1 MTAGIDKFIPTP
13 EEQELFNKVLYP
25 DITEESD
32 IDVKESELQR
42 GSFSLSVAILLRNGC
57 VVDEKI
63 TANLS
68 D

>member
-32 IDVKESELQR
+32 IDVK
-42 GSFSLSVAILLRNGC
+42 RN
-57 VVDEKI
+57 
-63 TANLS
+63 
-68 D
+68 